1 MTLNGFINTITKEIM
16 TKPCT
21 QYSSHHEI
29 PIIIE
34 RINSF
39 LLDNLHKKV
48 LFEA

>member
-29 PIIIE
+29 PIV
-34 RINSF
+34 S
-39 LLDNLHKKV
+39 HKDQHQPKTNTN
-48 LFEA
+48 